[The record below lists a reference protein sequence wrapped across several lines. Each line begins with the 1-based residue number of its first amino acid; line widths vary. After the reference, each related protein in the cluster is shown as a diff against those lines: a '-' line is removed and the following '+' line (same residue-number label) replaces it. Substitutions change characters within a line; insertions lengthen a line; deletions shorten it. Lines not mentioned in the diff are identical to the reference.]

1 MDYLAEATTVLRRRS
16 RPRARL
22 LTMRHSIAFGLG
34 LLFLFTGSLQVS
46 AHSLKSLENQLYN
59 KEKYFQA
66 LDKKTPDFTL
76 QDADG
81 KSIGLRDLRGKV
93 VVLHFIYTNCPDVCP
108 LHAERIAE
116 IQQMINPTPMRD
128 LVRFVT
134 ITTDPKN
141 DTPEVMRKYGPARG
155 LDPVNWMFLTSGPE
169 KLAATRKLVERF
181 GHKFTKDGDGYQL
194 HSVVTH
200 VIDMEG
206 RWRAN
211 FHGLKFQPTNL
222 VLFINAL
229 TNDVHEANKQR
240 KQGLWEKLR
249 KMF

>member
-1 MDYLAEATTVLRRRS
+1 
-16 RPRARL
+16 
-22 LTMRHSIAFGLG
+22 
-34 LLFLFTGSLQVS
+34 
-46 AHSLKSLENQLYN
+46 
-59 KEKYFQA
+59 
-66 LDKKTPDFTL
+66 
-76 QDADG
+76 
-81 KSIGLRDLRGKV
+81 
-93 VVLHFIYTNCPDVCP
+93 
-108 LHAERIAE
+108 
-116 IQQMINPTPMRD
+116 MINPTPMRD

-155 LDPVNWMFLTSGPE
+155 LEPVNWMFLTSGPE